1 MKAIFFATEE
11 INSEAKEEIIAYELI
26 QLAKKLKS
34 IDLLVLRAAY
44 KLYLKQKSG
53 EKLGITTTQSWQIKI
68 SELIGLPI
76 DMVVDSRIKFSGNQ
90 DATNPS
96 LFSVQSNFSDTGILN
111 MGLNASAIT
120 LSGFIAKGEKVY
132 KP

>member
-90 DATNPS
+90 A
-96 LFSVQSNFSDTGILN
+96 
-111 MGLNASAIT
+111 
-120 LSGFIAKGEKVY
+120 
-132 KP
+132 